1 MISVDTKKKELIGK
15 FRNGGREWQPKGVP
29 DEVLVHDFLDKTLGK
44 AIPYGVYDLTK
55 NEGWVSVG
63 IDHDT
68 AHFATEANEVFWS
81 TFLDNANFFTLAN
94 GNLEVGADTNLTVD
108 GLTTAETKFLERIDA
123 DGKPIGIDPKI
134 LLVPVALGVPATQLM
149 TSLEIRDN
157 LSGPYPTTNPHTGKF
172 RVVRSA
178 YLSSPSFAGSS
189 RDAWYLLADPNDL
202 PLIEVAFLNGQEQPT
217 IEHADADFSVL
228 GVQMRG
234 FHDFGVSLQDHR
246 GGVKMAGM

>member
-1 MISVDTKKKELIGK
+1 M
-15 FRNGGREWQPKGVP
+15 
-29 DEVLVHDFLDKTLGK
+29 LVHDFLDKTLGK